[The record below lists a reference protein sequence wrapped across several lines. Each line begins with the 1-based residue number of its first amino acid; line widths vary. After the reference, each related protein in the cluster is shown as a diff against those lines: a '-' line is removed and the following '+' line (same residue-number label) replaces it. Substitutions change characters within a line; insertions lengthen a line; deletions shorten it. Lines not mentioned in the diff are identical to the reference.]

1 MSGFQSWILFL
12 TLLVLALVLTL
23 GTNLVWLA
31 GHKEGYKDMQVQAI
45 EHEYALHCPVDGT
58 FAWNGECEE

>member
-1 MSGFQSWILFL
+1 MSGFQSLN
-12 TLLVLALVLTL
+12 LVLAVLVLSL
-23 GTNLVWLA
+23 ALASGINIVWLA